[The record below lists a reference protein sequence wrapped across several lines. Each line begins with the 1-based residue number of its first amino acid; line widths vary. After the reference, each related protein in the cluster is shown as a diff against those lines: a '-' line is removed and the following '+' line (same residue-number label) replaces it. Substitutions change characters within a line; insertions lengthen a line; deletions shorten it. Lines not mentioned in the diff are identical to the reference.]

1 MAKISKKPPGTGSP
15 ETETRKS
22 FFFEEMEDAGLFAQS
37 EPITQIPNV
46 DVFSTR
52 DELIIEVEL
61 PGVNKQDIDITL
73 IKTTL
78 TIKALK
84 LECFEEDKI
93 NYVCMERAFG
103 RMFRSIELPFPVD
116 TEKIKAVF
124 RNGILTIC
132 VPKVEDKRNISRR
145 VPIEN
150 V

>member
-1 MAKISKKPPGTGSP
+1 MAKISKKKPGPGAP
-15 ETETRKS
+15 ETNDIKR
-22 FFFEEMEDAGLFAQS
+22 FFFEEMDEAGLFAPS

-61 PGVNKQDIDITL
+61 PGVKKQDIDITL
-73 IKTTL
+73 HKTTL

-103 RMFRSIELPFPVD
+103 RLFRAIEMPFPVD

-132 VPKVEDKRNISRR
+132 IPKVEDKRNVSRR

-150 V
+150 A